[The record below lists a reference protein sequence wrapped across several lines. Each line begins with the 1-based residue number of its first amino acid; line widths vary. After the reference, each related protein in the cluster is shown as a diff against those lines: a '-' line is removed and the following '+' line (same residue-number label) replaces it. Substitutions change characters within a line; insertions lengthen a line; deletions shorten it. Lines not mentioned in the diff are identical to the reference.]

1 MNKRPRRK
9 PGKPE
14 GEAVVTIHDVAREAK
29 VSIATVSRA
38 LNAEALVRGT
48 TRERIDAAVK
58 KLRYVPHS
66 GARSLIM
73 RETRTIGVLLPDI
86 FGEFFSEV
94 IRGLDDVARQQ
105 GYSLLVTC
113 THGDSRS
120 AQAMLK
126 AMHGRVD
133 GLVVLS
139 SDLGTQAFLRVLPSR
154 TPVVFLNRVTGSNQ
168 YDSISVDNHGG
179 AIAMTRYL
187 LGLGHERIVFV
198 TGPAENRDAEER
210 LLGYREAMGA
220 HSGHALEC
228 LETSGD
234 FSEGSGYK
242 AACSVLHLQPR
253 PTAIFAANDA
263 MAIGALCAL
272 KERGIRVPEEVS
284 LAGFDDIPTIQ
295 YLSPPL
301 SSVRTPISA
310 LGSNAAE
317 RLLAR
322 IAAAGAIKPRQQV
335 LDVLLALR
343 ASTGSPDSEMKSEKS
358 THKDQLT
365 SRAPPAKG
373 QGKLDSS
380 TTPPPT
386 QDPRT
391 RRTKS

>member
-1 MNKRPRRK
+1 MSKRPRRK

-38 LNAEALVRGT
+38 LNTESLVRGT

-94 IRGLDDVARQQ
+94 IRGLDDVARHR

-139 SDLGTQAFLRVLPSR
+139 SDLGTQAFLREAPRR
-154 TPVVFLNRVTGSNQ
+154 TPVVFLNRVTGSNH

-187 LGLGHERIVFV
+187 LGLGHERIMFV

-210 LLGYREAMGA
+210 LLGYREAMGT
-220 HSGHALEC
+220 HSGRALEC
-228 LETSGD
+228 LEIGGD
-234 FSEGSGYK
+234 FNEGSGYK
-242 AACSVLHLQPR
+242 AACSILELQPR

-272 KERGIRVPEEVS
+272 KERGIKVPEDVS
-284 LAGFDDIPTIQ
+284 LAGFDDIPTTQ

-322 IAAAGAIKPRQQV
+322 IEAAGAIKPRQQV
-335 LDVLLALR
+335 LDVLLAVR
-343 ASTGSPDSEMKSEKS
+343 ASTGSPTSGRNLEKPM
-358 THKDQLT
+358 HKDQLT
-365 SRAPPAKG
+365 SRAPPGKG
-373 QGKLDSS
+373 PHKIDSITTSPPQGPK
-380 TTPPPT
+380 
-386 QDPRT
+386 PR
-391 RRTKS
+391 RKP

>member
-1 MNKRPRRK
+1 MSKRPRRK

-38 LNAEALVRGT
+38 LNTEALVRGT

-58 KLRYVPHS
+58 KLRYLPHS

-94 IRGLDDVARQQ
+94 IRGLDDVARKR

-139 SDLGTQAFLRVLPSR
+139 SDLGTQAFLRVLPRR
-154 TPVVFLNRVTGSNQ
+154 TPVVFLNRVMGSDQ
-168 YDSISVDNHGG
+168 YDSISVDNQRG
-179 AIAMTRYL
+179 AVAMTRYL

-198 TGPAENRDAEER
+198 TGPTENRDAEER
-210 LLGYREAMGA
+210 RLGYREAMDT
-220 HSGHALEC
+220 HSGATLEC
-228 LETSGD
+228 LEFNGD
-234 FSEGSGYK
+234 FSEDSGYQ
-242 AACSVLHLQPR
+242 AACSILQLQPR

-272 KERGIRVPEEVS
+272 KERGIRVPEDVS

-310 LGSNAAE
+310 LGSNAAV

-322 IAAAGAIKPRQQV
+322 IEAAGSIKPRQQI
-335 LDVLLALR
+335 LDVLLAVR
-343 ASTGSPDSEMKSEKS
+343 ASTGSPATERDLEKS
-358 THKDQLT
+358 LSKDQMS
-365 SRAPPAKG
+365 SRAPPGKG
-373 QGKLDSS
+373 RSKLESS
-380 TTPPPT
+380 TTTPPQGPK
-386 QDPRT
+386 T
-391 RRTKS
+391 RRTKP

>member
-14 GEAVVTIHDVAREAK
+14 GEAAVTIHDVAREAN

-38 LNAEALVRGT
+38 LNGENLVRSA
-48 TRERIDAAVK
+48 TRERIDAAVR

-73 RETRTIGVLLPDI
+73 QETHTIGVLLPDI

-94 IRGLDDVARQQ
+94 IRGLDEVARQR

-113 THGDSRS
+113 THGDARS
-120 AQAMLK
+120 ATAMLK

-139 SDLGTQAFLRVLPSR
+139 SDLGTQAFLKALPRR
-154 TPVVFLNRVTGSNQ
+154 TPVVFLNRVQGSDQ

-179 AIAMTRYL
+179 AVAMTRYL
-187 LGLGHERIVFV
+187 QGLGHERIVFLK
-198 TGPAENRDAEER
+198 GPKENRDAEER
-210 LLGYREAMGA
+210 LQGYRDAMGT
-220 HSGHALEC
+220 HSGCPLGCVEI
-228 LETSGD
+228 LGD
-234 FSEGSGYK
+234 FSEGSGYR
-242 AACSVLHLQPR
+242 AACSLLQLDPP

-272 KERGIRVPEEVS
+272 KERGVRVPQDVS
-284 LAGFDDIPTIQ
+284 LAGFDDIPIIQ

-301 SSVRTPISA
+301 SSIRTPIAA

-322 IAAAGAIKPRQQV
+322 IGAGGAIKPRQQI
-335 LDVLLALR
+335 LDVLLAAR
-343 ASTGSPDSEMKSEKS
+343 TSTGPPSPDWASEKPS
-358 THKDQLT
+358 DLARLT
-365 SRAPPAKG
+365 SRAPP
-373 QGKLDSS
+373 DSAHLKVERN
-380 TTPPPT
+380 PPPP
-386 QDPRT
+386 QVAVKT
-391 RRTKS
+391 RRKKS